1 MGPVAALLGDGR
13 LHLQHGPIDLVI
25 GAEQD
30 GTGPVAA
37 EEARRTAYRAARD
50 RFKTVLEEIV
60 AELPLLRQPLGAQ
73 PQGRIARRMH
83 RACIEVA
90 QGDFIT
96 PMAAVAGS
104 VADEVLAAMVAAGSL
119 TRAHVNNGGDIA
131 LYLAPGAEYRAA
143 IAGLDGQ
150 LAGRITLGAD
160 DDIGGVATSGQG
172 GRSLSLG
179 IASSVTVLARNA
191 ATADAAATLIANAV
205 DLPGHPAISRT
216 PARDIFPDS
225 DLGARLVVTHVA
237 ALSPADIARALS
249 DGAARAQRLI
259 DAGAI
264 AAAALVLQGRGVTVG
279 QFEDR
284 ATARTERSLQHA

>member
-1 MGPVAALLGDGR
+1 MGPVAALLADGR

-25 GAEQD
+25 GAEGRD
-30 GTGPVAA
+30 DD
-37 EEARRTAYRAARD
+37 ARRTAYRAARD
-50 RFKTVLEEIV
+50 RFATILDELVP
-60 AELPLLRQPLGAQ
+60 ELPLLRAPLSAA
-73 PQGRIARRMH
+73 PQGLIARRMH
-83 RACIEVA
+83 RACAGVA

-104 VADEVLAAMVAAGSL
+104 VADTVLSAMLAATPLS
-119 TRAHVNNGGDIA
+119 RAHVNNGGDIA
-131 LYLAPGAEYRAA
+131 LHLGPDAEYRAA

-150 LAGRITLGAD
+150 LAGQITLRATDG
-160 DDIGGVATSGQG
+160 IGGIATSGQG

-179 IASSVTVLARNA
+179 IASSVTVLARDA

-205 DLPGHPAISRT
+205 DLPGHPAITRQ

-237 ALSPADIARALS
+237 PLPPADIAHALAL
-249 DGAARAQRLI
+249 GAARARALV

-264 AAAALVLQGRGVTVG
+264 AAAALVLQGQGVTVG
-279 QFEDR
+279 EFEDG
-284 ATARTERSLQHA
+284 ATALKERSLQHA

>member
-1 MGPVAALLGDGR
+1 MGPVAALLADGR

-25 GAEQD
+25 GAEGRD
-30 GTGPVAA
+30 DD
-37 EEARRTAYRAARD
+37 ARRTAYRAARD
-50 RFKTVLEEIV
+50 RFASILDELVP
-60 AELPLLRQPLGAQ
+60 ELPLLRAALG
-73 PQGRIARRMH
+73 PVPEGLIARRMH
-83 RACIEVA
+83 RACATVA

-104 VADEVLAAMVAAGSL
+104 VADTVLAAMLAATPL

-131 LYLAPGAEYRAA
+131 LHLGPDAEYRAA

-150 LAGRITLGAD
+150 LAGQITLRATDG
-160 DDIGGVATSGQG
+160 IGGIATSGQG

-179 IASSVTVLARNA
+179 IASSVTVLARDA

-205 DLPGHPAISRT
+205 DLPGHPAITRQ

-237 ALSPADIARALS
+237 PLPAADIAAALAR
-249 DGAARAQRLI
+249 GAARAQAMI
-259 DAGAI
+259 DTGAI
-264 AAAALVLQGRGVTVG
+264 AAAALVLQGQGTTVG
-279 QFEDR
+279 TFEDR
-284 ATARTERSLQHA
+284 GAPPIERSLSYA